1 MLYHMNNTF
10 QKNRFLDICR
20 CAFNYKHFFSELQ
33 VSPLLVLLHEFL
45 HLRRVYLFMYKTVCI
60 FTQNLFES
68 NIFFTLLS
76 QTLSKRVIFIYFNEN
91 SLKVIKNAYFFILK
105 ALFVIT
111 IFNFHMGKG
120 LIRKLSLISKFMTF
134 ITWKTNNYYA
144 QIPGISKVR
153 AITKKFGNVRN
164 IFFKNHAVNEFE
176 R

>member
-1 MLYHMNNTF
+1 
-10 QKNRFLDICR
+10 
-20 CAFNYKHFFSELQ
+20 
-33 VSPLLVLLHEFL
+33 
-45 HLRRVYLFMYKTVCI
+45 
-60 FTQNLFES
+60 
-68 NIFFTLLS
+68 
-76 QTLSKRVIFIYFNEN
+76 
-91 SLKVIKNAYFFILK
+91 
-105 ALFVIT
+105 
-111 IFNFHMGKG
+111 MGKG